1 MKLLAVNKTWAVY
14 DNADAGEGFDPFEA
28 LRDLL
33 KVGSYRQLIPFLQK
47 HTCTNAFADSVRDYK
62 TTFKNYR
69 RVRWGRVHKI
79 HLQGDL
85 ERAINAHPDIDYLD
99 ELTASDLAG
108 RSTNELAL
116 HELAYFQKVMRQFLT
131 LAAVASGSPAPANLF
146 FEVPTSGIFD
156 WEWREKKLPFDPDEA
171 RSFAIMASD
180 IPVDDNGFFSADAFM
195 ERGMIF
201 SYIEAYDGES
211 SAYTET
217 AVKRFA
223 PRGRK
228 RGPVCTDGV
237 VYGWYEPQNSESD
250 PVFAH
255 AHSTADC
262 LAVTAP
268 KGVSEADAKR
278 MFAGRILETLV
289 NIGINERLYEL
300 TYPVHGD
307 NTYERYAYDA
317 KSGVLYE
324 RVEERPK
331 AWFEEMYDLAVELA
345 LDGKVSLCPVCGS
358 PVPVRDLRG
367 RKPRE
372 VCSDT
377 CKTVASNQRRA
388 TAMKMA
394 MEGTPIEE
402 AIAEIGEEYESSIRR
417 WYSQTTAIPAQ

>member
-1 MKLLAVNKTWAVY
+1 MKLLAMNKTWAVY
-14 DNADAGEGFDPFEA
+14 DNEDAGEGFDPFEA

-116 HELAYFQKVMRQFLT
+116 HELAYFQKVVRQFLT
-131 LAAVASGSPAPANLF
+131 LAAVASGSPAPQNLF

-156 WEWREKKLPFDPDEA
+156 WEWREKKLPFDPEQA

-180 IPVDDNGFFSADAFM
+180 IPVGDNGFFSADDFM

-211 SAYTET
+211 SAYTEA

-223 PRGRK
+223 PKGRK

-237 VYGWYEPQNSESD
+237 VYGWYEPQSSESD

-278 MFAGRILETLV
+278 LFAGRILETLV

-300 TYPVHGD
+300 TYPIHGD

-317 KSGVLYE
+317 ENGVLYE

-331 AWFEEMYDLAVELA
+331 AYTTSQW
-345 LDGKVSLCPVCGS
+345 SLLS
-358 PVPVRDLRG
+358 
-367 RKPRE
+367 
-372 VCSDT
+372 
-377 CKTVASNQRRA
+377 
-388 TAMKMA
+388 TA
-394 MEGTPIEE
+394 
-402 AIAEIGEEYESSIRR
+402 R
-417 WYSQTTAIPAQ
+417 